1 MSNTAI
7 LINANDNTISLVS
20 IKDYK
25 DISKFGQFDL
35 FTCVQIDAKGN
46 TLYVDDEGLL
56 NGTSRGFVIEGYEQP
71 LMGNAVLLGTN
82 LNTGDSKDTSLSLEK
97 VASMVRCFVRVG
109 RMIVRSADAPKI
121 IA

>member
-97 VASMVRCFVRVG
+97 VASMVRCFMRVG

>member
-71 LMGNAVLLGTN
+71 LMGNAVLLGSTAS
-82 LNTGDSKDTSLSLEK
+82 GDSKDTSLSLEK

>member
-56 NGTSRGFVIEGYEQP
+56 NGTSRGFVIDGYEQP